1 MKALLNERSESM
13 TTTEISMSQ
22 NSKGEKETYERVHPC
37 PTCKKPMRRI
47 DGRMGPFW
55 GCSDFPTCRTTL
67 NEVDGRPS
75 AEINPDYRCPLCT
88 RKLVRA
94 DKTKGKY
101 WFCSGYNKGCKVTLD
116 DHEGRPKKAHRCKKC
131 GQLLVKR
138 EGKNGAF
145 WGCSSYPV
153 CTASYTD
160 IEGRPAL

>member
-1 MKALLNERSESM
+1 MAENSM
-13 TTTEISMSQ
+13 PEDKTMTD
-22 NSKGEKETYERVHPC
+22 KGDKRDKEATNRAHHC

-47 DGRMGPFW
+47 DGGMGPFW
-55 GCSDFPTCRTTL
+55 GCSDFPTCRTTP

-75 AEINPDYRCPLCT
+75 TDINPDYRCPLCT

-94 DKTKGKY
+94 DKAKGEY

-116 DHEGRPKKAHRCKKC
+116 DHEGRPKQAHRCKKC

-153 CTASYTD
+153 CTASYSD
-160 IEGRPAL
+160 SEGRPAL

>member
-1 MKALLNERSESM
+1 MAENSM
-13 TTTEISMSQ
+13 PEDKTMTD
-22 NSKGEKETYERVHPC
+22 KGDKRDKEATNRAHPC
-37 PTCKKPMRRI
+37 PTCKKPMGRI

-75 AEINPDYRCPLCT
+75 TDINPDYRCPLCT

-94 DKTKGKY
+94 DKAKGEY

-116 DHEGRPKKAHRCKKC
+116 DHEGRPKQAHRCKKC

-153 CTASYTD
+153 CTASYSD
-160 IEGRPAL
+160 SEGRPAL